1 MADLEKTNEVDSMG
15 TGESV
20 LPSDLEIRHG
30 DYLRIAELTRKANG
44 KPYTSDY
51 VRKVLRGHRH
61 NKEIIRIAKRYLRR
75 QQKITQELMG

>member
-1 MADLEKTNEVDSMG
+1 MAEQENVNENLGD
-15 TGESV
+15 SV

-61 NKEIIRIAKRYLRR
+61 NKEIVKIAKRYLKR